1 MPHEEAPWA
10 WNGSRLVRL
19 WFHASVAPGGT
30 RWRSPASRWPWPLLW
45 RGFCRVLPTHFLSPS
60 GPHHAFRS
68 PTLTFSVS
76 LPSRSFFLTPVLLT
90 CRPAHTR
97 LSCDTTHL
105 TRGPLCSPPRLPLRP
120 PPRGLI
126 LEPPPPRALCALHGW
141 QLWGYANT
149 RLYKCPRKYVRVSE
163 EWKPYEGRRSSIFS
177 TLSPMLTRCPCDE
190 FVFWSP

>member
-1 MPHEEAPWA
+1 M
-10 WNGSRLVRL
+10 
-19 WFHASVAPGGT
+19 APGGT
-30 RWRSPASRWPWPLLW
+30 RRRSPASRWPWPLLW

-105 TRGPLCSPPRLPLRP
+105 TRRPLCSPPRLPLP
-120 PPRGLI
+120 PPRPEASSWNLLPHAHSAPCTAGSCGVMRTRVYI
-126 LEPPPPRALCALHGW
+126 NVHVNMCVSQRNENPMRAEGPPSFQH
-141 QLWGYANT
+141 
-149 RLYKCPRKYVRVSE
+149 
-163 EWKPYEGRRSSIFS
+163 
-177 TLSPMLTRCPCDE
+177 
-190 FVFWSP
+190 